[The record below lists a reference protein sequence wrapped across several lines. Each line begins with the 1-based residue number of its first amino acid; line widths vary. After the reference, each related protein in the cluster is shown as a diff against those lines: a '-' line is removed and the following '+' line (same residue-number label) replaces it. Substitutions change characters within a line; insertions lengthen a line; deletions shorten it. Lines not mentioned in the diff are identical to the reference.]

1 MLDDDGLGEVHMI
14 DIEGQRA
21 LGCTTQELGLH
32 VEAIALI
39 PYVEVQTGIAAVL
52 DPAEAEVIDPVG
64 ESVVDIV
71 VGVA

>member
-1 MLDDDGLGEVHMI
+1 M
-14 DIEGQRA
+14 
-21 LGCTTQELGLH
+21 
-32 VEAIALI
+32 
-39 PYVEVQTGIAAVL
+39 PYIEVQTGIAAVL

>member
-1 MLDDDGLGEVHMI
+1 MLDDDGLSEVHAI

-32 VEAIALI
+32 VEAIALM
-39 PYVEVQTGIAAVL
+39 PYIEMQTGIAAVL